1 MLLITFSGIPF
12 NNHCLPTYQMQR
24 SYIILI
30 AGVFLIIVCL
40 ILILLSAYNT
50 SSLLKSISAK
60 DMAKLIL
67 IDMINKTQEQS
78 VSNDS
83 SLFELLKIES
93 KNLII
98 KGSKYLISNANA
110 NQTSSEDIL
119 RKLAYNLGLNFFII
133 LVGIILIVNG
143 LILLVGGTIIFVY
156 DRRKVR
162 RAKV

>member
-1 MLLITFSGIPF
+1 
-12 NNHCLPTYQMQR
+12 MQR
-24 SYIILI
+24 GSIVLI
-30 AGVFLIIVCL
+30 AGAFLIIGGL
-40 ILILLSAYNT
+40 ILILPSAHSI
-50 SSLLKSISAK
+50 SSLLNSISTN

-78 VSNDS
+78 VSEDS
-83 SLFELLKIES
+83 SLFDLLKIES

-98 KGSKYLISNANA
+98 KGSKYLISND
-110 NQTSSEDIL
+110 NQTSSEELL

-143 LILLVGGTIIFVY
+143 LILLMGGTIIFVH
-156 DRRKVR
+156 DRLKIR

>member
-1 MLLITFSGIPF
+1 
-12 NNHCLPTYQMQR
+12 MQR
-24 SYIILI
+24 GYLILI
-30 AGVFLIIVCL
+30 AGAFLIIGGL
-40 ILILLSAYNT
+40 ILILPSAYNV
-50 SSLLKSISAK
+50 SSLLNSISAN

-83 SLFELLKIES
+83 SLFDMLKIES

-98 KGSKYLISNANA
+98 KGSKYLVSND
-110 NQTSSEDIL
+110 NQTSSEELL

-143 LILLVGGTIIFVY
+143 LILLISGTIIFVY
-156 DRRKVR
+156 DRRKIR
-162 RAKV
+162 RPKV